1 MHRYSIKPEQVKTI
15 EAVRFNT
22 HWMPAILTEIIMNVD
37 EAIESISNDNPD
49 VKVFTDGSEM
59 ERRIGASVALYRN
72 GNLKTTL

>member
-1 MHRYSIKPEQVKTI
+1 MHRYSIKPEQVKTT

-59 ERRIGASVALYRN
+59 EQRIEASVALYRN